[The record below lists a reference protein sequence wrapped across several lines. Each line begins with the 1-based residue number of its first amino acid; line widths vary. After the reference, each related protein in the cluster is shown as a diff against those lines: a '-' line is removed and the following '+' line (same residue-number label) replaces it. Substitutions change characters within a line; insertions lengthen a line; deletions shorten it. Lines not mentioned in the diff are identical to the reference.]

1 MSVALAGFALV
12 LALAFFGVPLGFSM
26 LAVGVGLFAK
36 LRGWEPAMAMMGQTV
51 ADLAANDGLSVLP
64 MFILMGTF
72 IYKADMAEELY
83 DAAYAFFGHLKGGLA
98 YATVFASAGFAAI
111 SGSSIATAAT
121 MTKVAMPPMRRHG
134 YADSLASGCVSSAGT
149 LGALVPPSVPLLIY
163 GIITQQDIGRLF
175 VAGIVPG
182 AVLGLLFLVAIA
194 WTVLRHPE
202 RGPAGER
209 FDWPTRLRRLSKVW
223 GVLALF
229 AVVVGGL
236 YSGVFT
242 ANEAGGIGA
251 TGALAFATLRGK
263 LTPRGAYESLLEAA
277 RTTGMIFT
285 IIFGGK
291 VFANLVTLSGLT
303 STLVDWIQS
312 LHLPAMGVIA
322 IIVLIYIVLGS
333 LMEGLSMMLLTVPVF
348 AAVVQPLG
356 VDMIWFGIFIAMMIE
371 IGMIHPPVG
380 MNMFM
385 VKTVMPELSL
395 RTIFV
400 GTVPFLVAN
409 IFALVLLVAVPGM
422 ALMIG
427 RLLS

>member
-1 MSVALAGFALV
+1 
-12 LALAFFGVPLGFSM
+12 
-26 LAVGVGLFAK
+26 
-36 LRGWEPAMAMMGQTV
+36 
-51 ADLAANDGLSVLP
+51 
-64 MFILMGTF
+64 
-72 IYKADMAEELY
+72 
-83 DAAYAFFGHLKGGLA
+83 
-98 YATVFASAGFAAI
+98 
-111 SGSSIATAAT
+111 

-163 GIITQQDIGRLF
+163 GIITQQDIGHLF
-175 VAGIVPG
+175 IAGIVPG
-182 AVLGLLFLVAIA
+182 LLLGLLFLAAIA
-194 WTVLRHPE
+194 WTVFRHPE

-209 FDWPTRLRRLSKVW
+209 SDWPTRLRCLSKVW

-229 AVVVGGL
+229 TLVVGGL
-236 YSGVFT
+236 YSGIFT

-251 TGALAFATLRGK
+251 TGALAFAALRRR
-263 LTPRGAYESLLEAA
+263 LSWRAVYESLLEAA

-291 VFANLVTLSGLT
+291 VFANLVTMSGLT
-303 STLVDWIQS
+303 ASLVDWIQS
-312 LHLPAMGVIA
+312 LQLPATGVIGV
-322 IIVLIYIVLGS
+322 IVLIYVVLGS

-348 AAVVQPLG
+348 AAIVQPLG

-395 RTIFV
+395 STIFV

-409 IFALVLLVAVPGM
+409 LFALALLIAAPGM
-422 ALMIG
+422 AL
-427 RLLS
+427 LLGQLIR